1 MTAEAYSD
9 ILVFGFGLEG
19 SKVKALAFGVVALL
33 TSLVKTYSDP
43 FYIFS
48 GGNLIINKT
57 VPLETNTKTKTASS
71 RRTPRHFQ
79 ELDQCLS
86 VH

>member
-1 MTAEAYSD
+1 
-9 ILVFGFGLEG
+9 
-19 SKVKALAFGVVALL
+19 VALL

-57 VPLETNTKTKTASS
+57 VPPETNTKQHAQDEHQDTS
-71 RRTPRHFQ
+71 RN
-79 ELDQCLS
+79 
-86 VH
+86 